1 MPLEAKHPLAM
12 RKNGCHPFTR
22 SLVALNRDCDFSE
35 PRNSYTVS
43 STSNFTVF
51 VSITAAPIEQIN
63 AITSW
68 VDASNVYGSSLDE
81 ANSLRDLSDPERGL
95 RTCFSLVWRHMTY
108 IWEIVLKVE
117 WRLRNLKL
125 RKLTFFCPGFAR
137 KMIAQVASS
146 KLVRVA
152 LSIHIIICL

>member
-81 ANSLRDLSDPERGL
+81 ANSLRDLTDPERGL
-95 RTCFSLVWRHMTY
+95 PTCLFLVTSHDVYWRDCFEGRMKFTG
-108 IWEIVLKVE
+108 K
-117 WRLRNLKL
+117 
-125 RKLTFFCPGFAR
+125 
-137 KMIAQVASS
+137 
-146 KLVRVA
+146 
-152 LSIHIIICL
+152 IICLILEPPPSYKPSSGVPK